1 MQTTNAKGWNPRVEG
16 LRGVAILLVFIFHL
30 SNPGRHNWGALGVS
44 IFFIISGYVI
54 TGSMSRQIS
63 QDTSNEIAMAT
74 FLQRFYIR
82 RARRLLPLAITV
94 IFITLAISLGD
105 PTADKRQYWLSTI
118 FCLLYV
124 GNLFGFT
131 FGYTDLAP
139 GLGHFWSLAVEE
151 QFYFVWPIV
160 FWVAHRSFRRIA
172 QFKYWIIFGIVLVEL
187 SHPLIAFA
195 GVTVWTLP
203 STYFDLLL
211 LGCALNLIK
220 DKIENIR
227 GGRLQL
233 IRFVGC
239 FSLFFIIFGSSFS
252 ASSLLSNFQYNFN
265 FLLAGSIFIYALRSN
280 LFDNFVLKFF
290 GKISYS
296 LYCIHAPLIVFCRN
310 FLGDSAQLMFLAAA
324 VSIVLSIVSH
334 RYFESKFYK
343 TVSQAS

>member
-1 MQTTNAKGWNPRVEG
+1 MQAIIAKGWDPRVEG
-16 LRGVAILLVFIFHL
+16 LRGVAIVFVFHL
-30 SNPGRHNWGALGVS
+30 SGDAKHNWGALGVS

-54 TGSMSRQIS
+54 TGSMTRQLS
-63 QDTSNEIAMAT
+63 LDTSREIDMKK

-94 IFITLAISLGD
+94 ILITLVISLGD
-105 PTADKRQYWLSTI
+105 STADRQQYVLSAI
-118 FCLLYV
+118 FCILYV
-124 GNLFGFT
+124 GNFFGFT
-131 FGYTDLAP
+131 FGYSDLAP

-160 FWVAHRSFRRIA
+160 FWLAHKSLRTIS
-172 QFKYWIIFGIVLVEL
+172 QFKYWIVLGVVLIEI

-220 DKIENIR
+220 DEIEHIEGSKLIFIR
-227 GGRLQL
+227 VTGCLSL
-233 IRFVGC
+233 LFV
-239 FSLFFIIFGSSFS
+239 IFGFSFS
-252 ASSLLSNFQYNFN
+252 ATSILSNFQYNFN
-265 FLLAGSIFIYALRSN
+265 FLLAGSLFIYALRSD

-310 FLGDSAQLMFLAAA
+310 FLGDSAQLMVSVGAI
-324 VSIVLSIVSH
+324 SIVLSMVSH

-343 TVSQAS
+343 PVSHS